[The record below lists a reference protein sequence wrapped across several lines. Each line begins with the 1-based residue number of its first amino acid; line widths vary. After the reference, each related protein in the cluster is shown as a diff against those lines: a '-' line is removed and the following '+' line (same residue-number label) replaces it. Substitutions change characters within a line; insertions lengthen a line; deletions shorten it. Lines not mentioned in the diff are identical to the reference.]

1 MNALEMTDSELY
13 EMGFKVLTDKLGASE
28 VPRFIRQCQPGTG
41 DYSVDRHKLLANE
54 PNIEAIVKRIQD
66 RQAIREAEERAR
78 AKRFAAP
85 QSEIR
90 KMTDLEVFEIG
101 NQILIDRIGIDG
113 FIRFTWHCQELNGGH
128 PRDLIADEKDAEERI
143 KLYTAGLTL
152 NPRTVETY
160 IRRGNAYSYI
170 GEYDK
175 AINDY
180 SEAIKIRPDYA
191 KAYYNRGNAYRYKVD
206 FDNAIVDYT
215 KAIELNSNYT
225 EAYYNRGKLYDE
237 SDEHNKA
244 IADFSMVIKLD
255 PKHGDAYGYRAI
267 LYRDKGEYSKA
278 IEDYSVEIKLRP
290 DDAET
295 YYDRGTTY
303 AKKGEYDKAA
313 KDFSKA
319 IELIPTFK
327 THSDVH
333 RSLCKARPNL
343 LTLGRI

>member
-13 EMGFKVLTDKLGASE
+13 EMGFKVLADKLGASE
-28 VPRFIRQCQPGTG
+28 VPRFVQQCKPGTG

-54 PNIEAIVKRIQD
+54 PDIETIVKRIQD
-66 RQAIREAEERAR
+66 RQPIREAEERAR

-85 QSEIR
+85 QHEIQN
-90 KMTDLEVFEIG
+90 MTDLEVFEIG
-101 NQILIDRIGIDG
+101 NQILIDRLGVDG

-128 PRDLIADEKDAEERI
+128 PRDLIENEKDAKERI

-170 GEYDK
+170 REYDK

-191 KAYYNRGNAYRYKVD
+191 DAYYNRGRLYAEGDAYD
-206 FDNAIVDYT
+206 
-215 KAIELNSNYT
+215 
-225 EAYYNRGKLYDE
+225 
-237 SDEHNKA
+237 KA
-244 IADFSMVIKLD
+244 IADFSTTIKFD
-255 PKHGDAYGYRAI
+255 PEHANAYGYRAD
-267 LYRDKGEYSKA
+267 LYRDKGEYDKA
-278 IEDYSVEIKLRP
+278 IEDYSVEINLRP
-290 DDAET
+290 DDAES
-295 YYDRGTTY
+295 YYDRGTVY

-319 IELIPTFK
+319 IELIPTFTEAYAK
-327 THSDVH
+327 
-333 RSLCKARPNL
+333 RA
-343 LTLGRI
+343 LTYSHLGEFELAVQDYNRC